1 MRNIL
6 LDPNKLP
13 LKTQIEITHEPIKC
27 QCCPHIENSQLICT
41 ANQLTGFFMR
51 ATLAF
56 NGLISMRV
64 SVLSLGD
71 VLIFIACCRVLS
83 YCQHHHDQLGGINM
97 GEGTIIV

>member
-1 MRNIL
+1 
-6 LDPNKLP
+6 
-13 LKTQIEITHEPIKC
+13 
-27 QCCPHIENSQLICT
+27 
-41 ANQLTGFFMR
+41 MR

-56 NGLISMRV
+56 NGLISMRL